1 MRLARPR
8 LESLLAARAPKL
20 LAAVA
25 TAGYA
30 KSSVVRTYARTLGP
44 SAVCDCRETRD
55 VIDFAQ
61 RTAAALV
68 AGDAR
73 AEARVAE
80 QRIAAADDASAW
92 IEYVSALWDR
102 SYEQTTYVFENLE
115 DVVEDSSAMDFFAR
129 LLARTPPQRTV
140 ALCSRRSPPMG
151 LSRFAPPHE
160 VLTLRENELAFDG
173 SEIRAV
179 FRDSAISARSIDR
192 VAEIT
197 RGWPVAVLLFERLAR
212 AKRLNVAIEQA
223 GTLDFSDLY
232 DYLAQEALAA
242 LDPSQFGRLLAVASI
257 PGVTG
262 EEIALVLDDPD
273 APEALINAA
282 DGSAFV
288 YRLAEG
294 SYEAHPLVR
303 TMLRERYAPQCRD
316 LLLLAAQRLESS
328 DALRSAQLYQLAGDN
343 DRAAGL
349 LEGKA
354 VLFADELSPR
364 FAEVV
369 SGFDVPVLLR
379 HPSIWSNALT
389 TRSIAISQRQWLY
402 EALAVR
408 ERLDERTPLETLV
421 NVLTGLANILTNL
434 GQHEDALAVLQ
445 KFSWGDDA
453 LPPRYH
459 SVAQLMR
466 AAIAVRRGQ
475 FKLAWEIWRAAE
487 PQFENVI
494 TTRAVGLEEIV
505 ARVHHFDGARS
516 EERATLD
523 RSIALANEAGVAV
536 VRALAL
542 QEAVF
547 GAWFA
552 GEDALVAQY
561 ARELARAIAPNTSVG
576 TEVLRNA
583 VRGDISLALR
593 EETFERFRF
602 RHYAALIACGR
613 APRAERLRFADAAL
627 EAAKNADEPACAA
640 VSAIALAE
648 CEPGIRGEMIRLALQ
663 WAERTDSTA
672 LRASIEAYRNGS
684 SNLGLLG
691 PMIERFRDE
700 PAARRVRDTQ
710 APEISVFT
718 GAVTIGATSIRLSPR
733 ERELLFYLALAQ
745 RACSRAELLE
755 TIWPESSE
763 RSPSVLRV
771 YVSRIR
777 TRMRDPQVITL
788 LESGE
793 YQIATY
799 VRVDL
804 DDAENAVRT
813 AGDGRTLDASTR
825 VQLSRFAQTQTAPAS
840 IRAWE
845 WFASYA
851 RHASELS
858 RRAALLLA
866 ADAIDRGAPGEA
878 REYADRLIAFDAYDE
893 AAWEVL
899 IRAALITGDTASAQ
913 RSYRKFSELL
923 ASELNAE
930 PSTKLSELVTPL

>member
-1 MRLARPR
+1 M
-8 LESLLAARAPKL
+8 AARAPKI

-30 KSSVVRTYARTLGP
+30 KSSVIRTYARTLGA
-44 SAVCDCRETRD
+44 SAVCDYRETRD
-55 VIDFAQ
+55 VVDFAQ

-80 QRIAAADDASAW
+80 QRIAAAVDSSAW
-92 IEYVSALWDR
+92 IEFVTALWDH
-102 SYEQTTYVFENLE
+102 SYDHATYVFENLE
-115 DVVEDSSAMDFFAR
+115 DVVEDARIMDVLAR
-129 LLARTPPQRTV
+129 LLARTPQHRMV
-140 ALCSRRSPPMG
+140 AICTRRNPPLG
-151 LSRFAPPHE
+151 LGRFAPPHE
-160 VLTLRENELAFDG
+160 VLTLRENELAFDE
-173 SEIRAV
+173 SEIRGV
-179 FRDSAISARSIDR
+179 FRDSAVSARAIDR

-212 AKRLNVAIEQA
+212 AKRLAVALEQA

-242 LDPSQFGRLLAVASI
+242 IGPQQFQRLLAVAAI

-262 EEIALVLDDPD
+262 AEIALVLDDPD
-273 APEALINAA
+273 APEALRSAA
-282 DGSAFV
+282 TGSAFV
-288 YRLAEG
+288 YRLAGG

-303 TMLRERYAPQCRD
+303 TMLRERYAEQCRD
-316 LLLLAAQRLESS
+316 LLSLAAQRLEAS

-343 DRAAGL
+343 DKAAGL

-354 VLFADELSPR
+354 VIFADELSPR

-369 SGFDVPVLLR
+369 SGFDVAVLLR

-389 TRSIAISQRQWLY
+389 NRSIAISQRQWLY

-408 ERLDERTPLETLV
+408 ERLDECTPLETRV

-445 KFSWGDDA
+445 KFSSSKEA
-453 LPPRYH
+453 LPPRYR
-459 SVAQLMR
+459 SVAQLIR

-475 FKLAWEIWRAAE
+475 FTYASEIWHGAE
-487 PQFENVI
+487 PHFENAP
-494 TTRAVGLEEIV
+494 TTRAIGLEEIV
-505 ARVHHFDGARS
+505 ARVHHFNGERS

-523 RSIALANEAGVAV
+523 RSIALANETGVAV

-542 QEAVF
+542 QEALF

-561 ARELARAIAPNTSVG
+561 ARELERAIAPNTSVG
-576 TEVLRNA
+576 TEVLRSA
-583 VRGDISLALR
+583 VHGDISLVLR

-613 APRAERLRFADAAL
+613 APRSERLRFADAAL
-627 EAAKNADEPACAA
+627 EAAKSADEPACAA

-648 CEPGIRGEMIRLALQ
+648 CEPKIRIEMIERAMQ
-663 WAERTDSTA
+663 WAQRTDSLV
-672 LRASIEAYRNGS
+672 LRESIEAYRAGS
-684 SNLGLLG
+684 ADLGLLG
-691 PMIERFRDE
+691 PMVQRLRDE
-700 PAARRVRDTQ
+700 PAARRMHDRE
-710 APEISVFT
+710 APQISVFT
-718 GAVTIGATSIRLSPR
+718 ATVTIGAKTIRLAPR

-755 TIWPESSE
+755 TIWPGSSE
-763 RSPSVLRV
+763 HSPSVLRV

-777 TRMRDPQVITL
+777 TRMRDPQVISL
-788 LESGE
+788 LESGD
-793 YQIATY
+793 YQIAPY
-799 VRVDL
+799 VRIDL
-804 DDAENAVRT
+804 DDAENALKIDAEHR
-813 AGDGRTLDASTR
+813 ALDAATR
-825 VQLSRFAQTQTAPAS
+825 ELLSRCALTSAVPAS
-840 IRAWE
+840 ISSWE
-845 WFASYA
+845 WFAPYA
-851 RHASELS
+851 RHALELS

-866 ADAIDRGAPGEA
+866 ADAIERGVAGEA
-878 REYADRLIAFDAYDE
+878 RAYADRLIAFDAYDE

-899 IRAALITGDTASAQ
+899 IRASLAAGDAASAR

-923 ASELNAE
+923 SKELNSS
-930 PSTKLSELVTPL
+930 PSAKLRELVTPL